1 MGMPPHLDYQRQEA
15 KLHGSQID
23 REGQVISLL
32 EAEQFELP
40 FMRTTHPQKTEGH
53 DQNARILAHLQAGRT
68 ITALEA
74 LEWFKCFRL
83 ASRVCDLRK
92 AGHDVQKR
100 TIKTNSGK
108 SVAQYFLNN

>member
-1 MGMPPHLDYQRQEA
+1 MPPHLDYQRQKA

-40 FMRTTHPQKTEGH
+40 FMRTTHPVKTEGH

-83 ASRVCDLRK
+83 ASRICDLRK
-92 AGHDVQKR
+92 AGNQIEKR

-108 SVAQYFLNN
+108 SIAQYYL

>member
-1 MGMPPHLDYQRQEA
+1 MPPHLNLQRQA
-15 KLHGSQID
+15 TKLHNSQID
-23 REGQVISLL
+23 KEGQVISLL

-40 FMRTTHPQKTEGH
+40 FMRTTHPVKAEGH

-68 ITALEA
+68 LTALEA

-83 ASRVCDLRK
+83 ASRICDLRK
-92 AGHDVQKR
+92 AGNQIEKR

-108 SVAQYFLNN
+108 SVAQYYL

>member
-1 MGMPPHLDYQRQEA
+1 MGMPPHLNLQRQA
-15 KLHGSQID
+15 TKLHNSQID
-23 REGQVISLL
+23 KEGQVISLL

-40 FMRTTHPQKTEGH
+40 FMRTTHPVKAEGH

-68 ITALEA
+68 LTALEA

-83 ASRVCDLRK
+83 ASRICDLRK
-92 AGHDVQKR
+92 AGNQIEKR

-108 SVAQYFLNN
+108 SVAQYYL

>member
-1 MGMPPHLDYQRQEA
+1 MPPHLNLQRQA
-15 KLHGSQID
+15 TKLHNSQID
-23 REGQVISLL
+23 KEGQMIALL
-32 EAEQFELP
+32 ESEQFELP
-40 FMRTTHPQKTEGH
+40 FMRTTHPVKIEGH
-53 DQNARILAHLQAGRT
+53 DQNARILAAGRT

-92 AGHDVQKR
+92 AGYDVQKR

>member
-1 MGMPPHLDYQRQEA
+1 MIA
-15 KLHGSQID
+15 
-23 REGQVISLL
+23 LL

-40 FMRTTHPQKTEGH
+40 FMRTTHPVKTEGH

>member
-1 MGMPPHLDYQRQEA
+1 MLRKEKEVVLLQEKGRRKMIA
-15 KLHGSQID
+15 
-23 REGQVISLL
+23 LL
-32 EAEQFELP
+32 ESEQFELP
-40 FMRTTHPQKTEGH
+40 FMRTTHPVKIEGH

-92 AGHDVQKR
+92 AGYDVQKR